1 MDQKIDY
8 AKKINSKMFI
18 DDLESQY
25 KPNNIVQ
32 SYIKKLKLSDI
43 PFIKFESWIDTMQK
57 LQLNLPSVNI

>member
-43 PFIKFESWIDTMQK
+43 PF
-57 LQLNLPSVNI
+57 NI